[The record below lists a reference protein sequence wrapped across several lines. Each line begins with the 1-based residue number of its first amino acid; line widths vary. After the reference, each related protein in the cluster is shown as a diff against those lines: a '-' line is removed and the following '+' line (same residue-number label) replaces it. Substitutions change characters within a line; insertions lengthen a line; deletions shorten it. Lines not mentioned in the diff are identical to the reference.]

1 MADNARVKEYAKLLE
16 SKDYKKR
23 FVGEYLMIRD
33 KADRLDD
40 MLDCYYEDKLGYAP
54 TCPIAVLEAQSNAMW
69 TYLKVLEY
77 RADLELIDLPRD

>member
-1 MADNARVKEYAKLLE
+1 MADDAKIKEYSKLLA
-16 SKDYKKR
+16 SKDYKQR

-33 KADRLDD
+33 KADRLDN
-40 MLDCYYEDKLGYAP
+40 MLDAYYDNKLGFSP

-77 RADLELIDLPRD
+77 RADLELIDLPHR